1 MNILC
6 IDTEPETIKAI
17 EAAGHT
23 VDHGEIGFRTG
34 RPNLSHPPHEY
45 DLLICDLRRPA
56 CFDATNWGP
65 GGNDNYH
72 CLIEREIRDV
82 LVRDSDGSTSPKFEI
97 IHPSQMPPMPF
108 GTFGPTEVF
117 SAVEKAGL
125 PFVLFL
131 NTEWLRH
138 VGYRSPNF
146 SDVLWRFER
155 TKAFKLQTSP
165 VMDEILAALGYAPEF
180 ATPLEFAIAQSASS
194 HRMDRPGPSFKT
206 IPLVTNAV
214 SQVFAEVVI
223 LQRGAIWAI
232 PQLLDNARFCV
243 TLLERFDAFIAV
255 QASLRA
261 STTAAGGHGD
271 ATSTR
276 TTAMRDVFISHASE
290 DKAEIAR
297 PLAEALVQR
306 GLSVWF
312 DEYELTLGDRLR
324 QKIEEGLRVSRFGV
338 TILSDNF
345 FRKKWP
351 QEELDA
357 LFALEKES
365 KKILPVWHQLSA
377 IDIARYSPMVAS
389 RLAISTEKGV
399 DAVADAIVRAVK
411 QQ

>member
-1 MNILC
+1 MNIIC

-17 EAAGHT
+17 EATGHT

-56 CFDATNWGP
+56 CYDVTYWGP
-65 GGNDNYH
+65 GKNDNYH
-72 CLIEREIRDV
+72 CQIEREIGDV
-82 LVRDSDGSTSPKFEI
+82 SVQYSDGSTKPKFEI
-97 IHPSQMPPMPF
+97 IKPRQMPPTPV
-108 GTFGPTEVF
+108 GTFGPTDVF

-146 SDVLWRFER
+146 SDVSWRFER

-165 VMDEILAALGYAPEF
+165 VMDEILAALGHAPEF
-180 ATPLEFAIAQSASS
+180 ATPLEFAIAQSANPQGITPRS
-194 HRMDRPGPSFKT
+194 PFKT
-206 IPLVTNAV
+206 MPLVTNAV
-214 SQVFAEVVI
+214 SQVFGEVVI

-261 STTAAGGHGD
+261 STTAAAGHGD

-297 PLAEALVQR
+297 PLAEALMQR
-306 GLSVWF
+306 GLSVWY

-351 QEELDA
+351 KEELDA

-377 IDIARYSPMVAS
+377 TDIARYSPMVAS